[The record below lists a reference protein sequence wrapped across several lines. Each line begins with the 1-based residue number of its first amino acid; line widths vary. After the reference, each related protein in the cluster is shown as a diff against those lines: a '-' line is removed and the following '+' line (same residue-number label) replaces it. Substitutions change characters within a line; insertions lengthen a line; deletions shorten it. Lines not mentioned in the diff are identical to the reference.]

1 MTTRTSP
8 SDALCVTMMLTI
20 MTKNNNK
27 EQQQQK
33 TNPSVALWLA
43 SGPLASCPRCQQPS
57 ASMDPTNTIQQV
69 ARSSSRPFFFPYR
82 FWGPKDCNLEHRLL
96 NFGIYPSK
104 KVRRQSRLRCCRG
117 LLKWLGCIHPYR
129 FCHCCNIVVMSDVL
143 SLFVWVEVDCWC

>member
-69 ARSSSRPFFFPYR
+69 ARSSSRPFFFSYS
-82 FWGPKDCNLEHRLL
+82 FWGPKDCDLEQRILK
-96 NFGIYPSK
+96 FGIYPFK
-104 KVRRQSRLRCCRG
+104 KVRQQSRLGCCLG
-117 LLKWLGCIHPYR
+117 LFKWHQGDLDV
-129 FCHCCNIVVMSDVL
+129 FTLTVFVIVATGWWCLMYSL
-143 SLFVWVEVDCWC
+143 SLFG

>member
-69 ARSSSRPFFFPYR
+69 ARSSSQTFFFSNS
-82 FWGPKDCNLEHRLL
+82 FWGPKDCDLEQRLL

-104 KVRRQSRLRCCRG
+104 KIRRQSGLRCWRG
-117 LLKWLGCIHPYR
+117 LWKWHQRDLDV
-129 FCHCCNIVVMSDVL
+129 FTLTVFVIVATSWWCLMYSL
-143 SLFVWVEVDCWC
+143 SLFG